1 MIRRFLPHPVVSV
14 VVALVWMLLAAFK
27 PQTEVFAGRLLPSHW
42 EWSNLK
48 LAWES
53 ADHLWRWAGDE
64 ATDWNHYSKRTI
76 LSGILTTQA
85 DEVAAAYAEAG
96 MPLSAR
102 DDLGDWTTLVVQ
114 RA

>member
-1 MIRRFLPHPVVSV
+1 MARRGVTV
-14 VVALVWMLLAAFK
+14 
-27 PQTEVFAGRLLPSHW
+27 E
-42 EWSNLK
+42 
-48 LAWES
+48 
-53 ADHLWRWAGDE
+53 
-64 ATDWNHYSKRTI
+64 
-76 LSGILTTQA
+76 A